1 MAIAAPRLTAATR
14 VRMFSVAMLLGGPT
28 PASADTV
35 RLGGTGAALGTM
47 NLLERA
53 YKQLDPSFELDV
65 VPNLGS
71 SGGLNALASGA
82 TQNAVTSRTLKPE
95 EVAAGMRAIEIGRTA
110 FVLAT
115 GKSGVQGLTLNQI
128 ADLYAGRQTKWS
140 DGTPVRLVLRP
151 ASDGDTPLLASL
163 SPAIKE
169 AVAVAMGREGMVTGM
184 TDQDSANA
192 IERLPGGLGT
202 SSVALLISER
212 RHARALAI
220 DGIEPTL
227 ANVANGRYPFTKPRF
242 VAVMADAPVSVMRF
256 LAFIGSPAG
265 QRVLAEGGVDTTR
278 ARAITPVA
286 LTAQTAR

>member
-1 MAIAAPRLTAATR
+1 MANAAPRLAAATR
-14 VRMFSVAMLLGGPT
+14 VLMVSVAMLLGA

-35 RLGGTGAALGTM
+35 RLGGTGAALGAM
-47 NLLERA
+47 HLLERA

-71 SGGLNALASGA
+71 GGGLKALGSGA
-82 TQNAVTSRTLKPE
+82 IQIAVTSRTLKPE
-95 EVAAGMRAIEIGRTA
+95 EEAAGLQAIEFGRTA

-115 GKSGVQGLTLNQI
+115 TKDGVQGLSLNQI
-128 ADLYAGRQTKWS
+128 ADLYAGRQTKWG
-140 DGTPVRLVLRP
+140 DGSPVRLVLRP

-202 SSVALLISER
+202 SSAALLTSER
-212 RHARALAI
+212 RRARALAI
-220 DGIEPTL
+220 DGVEPTL
-227 ANVANGRYPFTKPRF
+227 ANVANGRYRF
-242 VAVMADAPVSVMRF
+242 VKPLYVAVKADAPASVMQF

-265 QRVLAEGGVDTTR
+265 QGVLADGGVDTTR
-278 ARAITPVA
+278 TRAITPA
-286 LTAQTAR
+286 TLTAKTAR